1 MEKAVLFNFPAGC
14 NVEEDLLSYLRNSLD
29 EVCGKIAEKFAVYD
43 RAGRPRK
50 AFILDVLTR
59 YTCPCCAVKA
69 LTQVR
74 HPEVDSILRECH
86 DLAVSILVQALRNMS
101 RSWLTVDGEV
111 SGEYGRLDVLVRRLN
126 GGLLQVKAGDKEL
139 IVEVKTNTGLRVK
152 QALRYLV
159 ERPEATAVIWRVRKR
174 QILVIDG
181 KKHRWLLAIYVAIAL
196 HQGLTVLKEDFMVCN
211 HNLTDSS
218 FELKDP
224 QGFLDDFLTSLAEGL
239 PKIVNAVLQLLGA
252 RIENNAKSALVDVQF
267 ESGARLKD
275 WVREN

>member
-1 MEKAVLFNFPAGC
+1 MEAAVFNRPTIEGLKG
-14 NVEEDLLSYLRNSLD
+14 DLLSYLRSMLD
-29 EVCGKIAEKFAVYD
+29 EICEKIAEKYGVYD
-43 RAGRPRK
+43 ASGRARK
-50 AFILDVLTR
+50 AYVLDTLTQ
-59 YTCPCCAVKA
+59 YTCPCCAAKA
-69 LTQVR
+69 LTQMR
-74 HPEVDSILRECH
+74 HPEVDTIFRECH
-86 DLAVSILVQALRNMS
+86 DLAVTLLIQALRNMS
-101 RSWLTVDGEV
+101 KSCLAVDGEV
-111 SGEYGRLDVLVRRLN
+111 SCEYGRLDVLVRRLN

-218 FELKDP
+218 FEPKDP

-267 ESGARLKD
+267 ESGACLKD
-275 WVREN
+275 WAREN